1 MQERLI
7 ISLEEWPEEGRQFK
21 GELDGVLFDVSGEEI
36 RSCGN
41 LRYDLDADLFGTELV
56 LRGTLAATFRFICAR
71 CLAEFDDEIVLEG
84 LSLSVD
90 VQNRSSIDVTDLLRE
105 ELVLEL
111 PQYPKCA
118 QAGLEC
124 QINEQNHHFG
134 LDKEGKQAVESPTPS
149 GKSVWDAL
157 DGLGSSSNPHSL

>member
-7 ISLEEWPEEGRQFK
+7 ISLEDWPEEGRRLE
-21 GELDGVLFDVSGEEI
+21 GELDGALFDIDGEEI
-36 RSCGN
+36 RRSGN
-41 LRYDLDADLFGTELV
+41 LRYCLDADIFGTELV
-56 LRGTLAATFRFICAR
+56 LRGSLSALFRFICAR
-71 CLAEFDDEIVLEG
+71 CLTEFDDEIVLDG

-90 VQNRSSIDVTDLLRE
+90 VQNRSSVDVTDLLRE

-118 QAGLEC
+118 AAGLDC
-124 QINEQNHHFG
+124 QINEENLHFG
-134 LDKEGKQAVESPTPS
+134 LDKEGEQAVESPTPS

-157 DGLGSSSNPHSL
+157 DGLDNK